1 MQVLA
6 EGRWLSPAGRIV
18 TDGIGWKP
26 SSDAGR
32 AGEPEVRKGER
43 FILFVPQCCFLKLT
57 VKIPENQGN
66 QEYISLSICSE

>member
-32 AGEPEVRKGER
+32 AGEPEER
-43 FILFVPQCCFLKLT
+43 MEVIL
-57 VKIPENQGN
+57 
-66 QEYISLSICSE
+66 